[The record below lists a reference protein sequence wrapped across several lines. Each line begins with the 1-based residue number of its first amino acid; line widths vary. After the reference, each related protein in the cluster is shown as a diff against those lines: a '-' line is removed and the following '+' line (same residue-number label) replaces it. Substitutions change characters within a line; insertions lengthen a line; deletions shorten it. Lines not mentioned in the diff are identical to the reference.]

1 MKKLVLTVSFILFF
15 CLLSNAQEFNKMIN
29 LERYA
34 EANAALPDPAEG
46 EKRVLFID
54 ADLRKSVLVGRYK
67 VTGKIKGLTHF
78 LSGQSDAKD
87 VIQKTQDSNLHMIF
101 AGAIP
106 PNPAEL
112 LNSRRFQALLASARK
127 LYDYVIIDAPP
138 LGSVIDAAVIAKYC
152 DASVLVVASKTVGH
166 KFAKDVKEQLEKA
179 DCPILGVVLNKVSV
193 SNSRYYGKYYGK
205 YTGYYGEYKY

>member
-1 MKKLVLTVSFILFF
+1 MKDMADIVLKKVIKDYRSSEAYKTLRTNIEFSGADKKVIVFTSCIPNEGKSTVTMGL
-15 CLLSNAQEFNKMIN
+15 
-29 LERYA
+29 A
-34 EANAALPDPAEG
+34 EALAEG

-138 LGSVIDAAVIAKYC
+138 LVSAFLCSRSGQDLWQFHRGKKTGTRIENFYTLCDCKRRSHVWIGID
-152 DASVLVVASKTVGH
+152 DGT
-166 KFAKDVKEQLEKA
+166 F
-179 DCPILGVVLNKVSV
+179 
-193 SNSRYYGKYYGK
+193 
-205 YTGYYGEYKY
+205 